1 MIKGMALVFIFIDGI
16 GLGSANNSNPF
27 YTADTPFFSTI
38 LEGSSLCIEAAD
50 KDYRTFSL
58 LALDATLG
66 VEGLPQSATG
76 QATLF
81 TGENAPS
88 LLGYH
93 LHGFP
98 NQELQELLK
107 EKGMFKCLRER
118 FLKATFANAFRP
130 FIFEDLKEGF
140 KGSYSCSTLV
150 NYYAGLPFRSLHD
163 LHDGRAVYMD
173 ITNRLLPQMGFEI
186 AAITPQ
192 QAGERLACI
201 SRDYHLTFYEHFIT
215 DIAGHKGVQ
224 GEAEEAVKTLDAFL
238 AAVAASLDLQN
249 DTLVVTSDHGN
260 LENIKN
266 RVHTDNPVPALIAG
280 KDRQRVTVLLRE
292 QKNIGGVFPALQDIL
307 SPLNSPLSTPNS
319 FHTRQP

>member
-1 MIKGMALVFIFIDGI
+1 MIKGMAVVFIFIDGI
-16 GLGSANNSNPF
+16 GLGSASSSNPF
-27 YTADTPFFSTI
+27 CTADTPFFTKI
-38 LEGSSLCIEAAD
+38 LEGNSLCIEAAD

-98 NQELQELLK
+98 NRELQELLK
-107 EKGMFKCLRER
+107 EKGMFKRLRER
-118 FLKATFANAFRP
+118 FLNATFANAFRP
-130 FIFEDLKEGF
+130 FIFDDLKEGF

-163 LHDGRAVYMD
+163 LQEGRAVYMD

-186 AAITPQ
+186 GAITPQ
-192 QAGERLACI
+192 QAGERLASI

-215 DIAGHKGVQ
+215 DIAGHKGVPA
-224 GEAEEAVKTLDAFL
+224 EAEEAVKTLDAFL
-238 AAVAASLDLQN
+238 AAVAASMDLQN
-249 DTLVVTSDHGN
+249 DTLLITSDHGN
-260 LENIKN
+260 LENT
-266 RVHTDNPVPALIAG
+266 RDRLHTYNPVPTLIAG
-280 KDRQRVTVLLRE
+280 KDRKRATFFLRK
-292 QKNIGGVFPALQDIL
+292 QKDICGVFPALQDIL
-307 SPLNSPLSTPNS
+307 LTLNSSLTTPAS
-319 FHTRQP
+319 FHNRQP